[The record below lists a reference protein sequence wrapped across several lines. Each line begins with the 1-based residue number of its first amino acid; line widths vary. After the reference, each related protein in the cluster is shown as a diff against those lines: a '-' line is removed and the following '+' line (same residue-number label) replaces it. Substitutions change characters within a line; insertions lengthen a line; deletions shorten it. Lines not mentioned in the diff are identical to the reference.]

1 MTKRKAKGFSLFFAF
16 QDQLPEKL
24 TSIGN
29 NTAMLKSF
37 FLKKTEKMEKSI
49 ELEFLGNVIQSPN
62 PHFSEIP
69 HFIDRNT
76 WESLCDG
83 FLSRFIVSGSD
94 R

>member
-1 MTKRKAKGFSLFFAF
+1 
-16 QDQLPEKL
+16 
-24 TSIGN
+24 
-29 NTAMLKSF
+29 MLKSF